1 MKRFKAMY
9 FVGIMLSLLVGIWH
23 FFVPRLYQWY
33 SYIPQEYQNL
43 IVGIDYT
50 NLCFSLLLSGLSFI
64 LLVWGKKVFARNKE
78 ALTIYGFITLVW
90 LLRVS
95 LTAIEPWPVE
105 PIAWAAYLQAVLTAL
120 ILLLLLI
127 PYIKLRFLK
136 DRER

>member
-1 MKRFKAMY
+1 MY
-9 FVGIMLSLLVGIWH
+9 FVGITLSLLVGIWH
-23 FFVPRLYQWY
+23 FFVPRLYRWY

-90 LLRVS
+90 LLRAS
-95 LTAIEPWPVE
+95 LTVIEPWPVE
-105 PIAWAAYLQAVLTAL
+105 PIAWAAYLQAVVTAL

-127 PYIKLRFLK
+127 PYMKLRFLK
-136 DRER
+136 G